1 MDDNFPFATI
11 ILWSEGAAETVAFYG
26 ETPLKVARSLFDCRM
41 VQNNC
46 QYHHW
51 SLRETIIVDIR
62 HLFGHAGLLAC
73 WVDRKPNPAAL
84 KRDTEQAAT
93 WSQAILIKL
102 NLSSLLLG
110 SLDWVVVF
118 QFEPV

>member
-1 MDDNFPFATI
+1 MI
-11 ILWSEGAAETVAFYG
+11 GGAAETVAFYG
-26 ETPLKVARSLFDCRM
+26 ETRLSKLPDHCLIAGWCKTTVNITTDHSEK
-41 VQNNC
+41 Q
-46 QYHHW
+46 
-51 SLRETIIVDIR
+51 SSSTSDIF
-62 HLFGHAGLLAC
+62 LAMLAMLAC
-73 WVDRKPNPAAL
+73 WVDRKPNPVAL

-118 QFEPV
+118 QFEQV